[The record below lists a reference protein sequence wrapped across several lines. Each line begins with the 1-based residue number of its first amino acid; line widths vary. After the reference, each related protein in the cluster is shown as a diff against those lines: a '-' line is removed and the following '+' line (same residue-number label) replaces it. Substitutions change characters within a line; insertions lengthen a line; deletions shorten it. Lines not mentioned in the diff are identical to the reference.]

1 MIASISVLLASVL
14 GFASAPARAST
25 HEVEGATVI
34 EALERH
40 AHALNRAERD
50 AEATHAWAELARRE
64 GLDPKQRA
72 LVVLRTLTSA
82 ERAHERDGE
91 VEHLCLARAVLDE
104 YLTREDAIAVFVDEL
119 RGRVPQIEEQLAHAV
134 GPDWRR
140 VCHPDAPEPVP
151 TALCTEPSGAA
162 ANLSDSSCAPPV
174 LDPSARRLTI
184 AGATL
189 TSLGAGA
196 LIGMGASLFGIH
208 TRVNEIRELTVE
220 KSNNGGSTPAM
231 DARVETLYLEGKA
244 LEKASIALG
253 VVGGASVVTGIV
265 LLATGRHRSLKAFA
279 VTPAATPRFAGLTI
293 TGRF

>member
-1 MIASISVLLASVL
+1 MPWTAEPALKNLPGISLAESNILGSPAIPQTFLFHSIERAFAFWICMGKEVPASHIVGMIP
-14 GFASAPARAST
+14 GHT
-25 HEVEGATVI
+25 HERRIQLQG
-34 EALERH
+34 
-40 AHALNRAERD
+40 RAAD
-50 AEATHAWAELARRE
+50 L
-64 GLDPKQRA
+64 L
-72 LVVLRTLTSA
+72 
-82 ERAHERDGE
+82 
-91 VEHLCLARAVLDE
+91 
-104 YLTREDAIAVFVDEL
+104 AVFVDEL

-231 DARVETLYLEGKA
+231 DAAVDALLEHPAVYGARMTGGGFGGCVIAMCERGAALEGWK
-244 LEKASIALG
+244 
-253 VVGGASVVTGIV
+253 VRPVGGARRLEV
-265 LLATGRHRSLKAFA
+265 
-279 VTPAATPRFAGLTI
+279 
-293 TGRF
+293 